1 MKLLAIDTSTD
12 YLSVAVMDG
21 AKTLARIHRK
31 VPRSHSSLLMPT
43 IDSCLTGARL
53 GLAKIGA
60 IAVSIGP
67 GSFTGL
73 RIGVATV
80 KGLAFV
86 TKTPIVAV
94 PTLDAIAEN
103 GRKICGILCT
113 VLDAR
118 KGKVYACIYRSDGKT
133 VKKLSK
139 YLLLPMQELLSK
151 LERYETVAFLGDF
164 AERAAAMRPGAKVA
178 TLSWHPKPEVVGSL
192 GLGYVNRKKFVSVED
207 LEPMYLYSR
216 ECDITGK

>member
-21 AKTLARIHRK
+21 RKVLSRVHRK

-43 IDSCLTGARL
+43 IDSCLTQARL
-53 GLAKIGA
+53 GLAKIGVF
-60 IAVSIGP
+60 AVSVGP

-73 RIGVATV
+73 RIGVATI

-86 TKTPIVAV
+86 TKAPIVAV

-103 GRKICGILCT
+103 GRRICGILCT

-118 KGKVYACIYRSDGKT
+118 KGKVYACIYRSDGQT
-133 VKKLSK
+133 VRKLSK
-139 YLLLPMQELLSK
+139 YLLLPLPDLLNK
-151 LERYETVAFLGDF
+151 LERYERIAFLGDF

-178 TLSWHPKPEVVGSL
+178 TLSWHPKPEAVGAL

-207 LEPMYLYSR
+207 LEPLYLYSR
-216 ECDITGK
+216 ECDITGR

>member
-1 MKLLAIDTSTD
+1 MKLLAIDTSGD

-21 AKTLARIHRK
+21 VRALARIHKK

-43 IDSCLTGARL
+43 IDSCLKKARL
-53 GLAKIGA
+53 RLPEIDAF
-60 IAVSIGP
+60 AVSIGP

-86 TKTPIVAV
+86 SKKPIVAV

-103 GRKICGILCT
+103 GRKFRGILCP

-118 KGKVYACIYRSDGKT
+118 KNKVYACLYRSDGKAL
-133 VKKLSK
+133 KRISR
-139 YLLLPMQELLSK
+139 YLLLPLTDLLKK
-151 LERYETVAFLGDF
+151 LERYDNVFFIGDF
-164 AERAAAMRPGAKVA
+164 AERAAAMLAGAKVVTKA
-178 TLSWHPKPEVVGSL
+178 WHPRPDVVGRL
-192 GLGYVNRKKFVSVED
+192 GAEYFEKKKYVSVED
-207 LEPMYLYSR
+207 LEPLYLYSS
-216 ECDITGK
+216 ECDITGS